1 MTHTP
6 TDFLK
11 VAANTAEHFGFKS
24 IDQIKKSP
32 ECRACD
38 KKAPHTVTG
47 TNKRID
53 SHQGLLS
60 SAIAT
65 YCDEKFHALEEK
77 PVLLFNTHQV
87 PRTGESA
94 VTFHIFN
101 VNKSIAEAILIQVAR
116 SVASDLGYSDHTVKI
131 NSLGCTESVTRYSRE
146 LGNYL
151 RKRIDTMPVNA
162 REAMKEHPMLAL
174 QSLID
179 EKHDLAHTSP
189 NPLEYLSDGSRKHFR
204 EIIEYLDMSET
215 PYEIDSKMLGHH
227 ECYSDAIFALDINTD
242 DETGA
247 PISARGGRFDEF
259 SGRNTSTRTPSAG
272 VVIQLNNSKAPA
284 RNPRTVAQKP
294 SVYVVQLGFGP
305 KIRSLMLVDALRQ
318 AGIPVMHDLASDSLS
333 TQLREA
339 EAMGVNYTIIVG
351 QKEFVEGTVILR
363 DMNARNQEYVTQ
375 DTLIRKLKRRNGVVL
390 MR

>member
-11 VAANTAEHFGFKS
+11 VAANTAEHFGFKTA
-24 IDQIKKSP
+24 DQIKKAP
-32 ECRACD
+32 ECKACE

-53 SHQGLLS
+53 AQQGLLS

-65 YCDEKFHALEEK
+65 YCDEKFHAFENK

-94 VTFHIFN
+94 VSFHIFN
-101 VNKSIAEAILIQVAR
+101 VEKSIAEAILIQVAR
-116 SVASDLGYSDHTVKI
+116 GVATDLGYSDHTVKI
-131 NSLGCTESVTRYSRE
+131 NSLGCTDSVTRYSRE

-151 RKRIDTMPVNA
+151 RKRIDTMPENA
-162 REAMKEHPMLAL
+162 REAMKEHPLLAL
-174 QSLID
+174 QSLLD
-179 EKHDLAHTSP
+179 EGHTLAHSSP

-227 ECYSDAIFALDINTD
+227 ECYSDAIFALDIHTD
-242 DETGA
+242 QDEA
-247 PISARGGRFDEF
+247 PITARGGRFDEF
-259 SGRNTSTRTPSAG
+259 AGRNTETRTPSAG
-272 VVIQLNNSKAPA
+272 VVITLNKSKAPA
-284 RNPRTVAQKP
+284 RNPRTLAKKP

-305 KIRSLMLVDALRQ
+305 KVRSLLLVDSLKA
-318 AGIPVMHDLASDSLS
+318 AGIPVLHDLTSDSLS
-333 TQLREA
+333 AQLRDA
-339 EAMGVNYTIIVG
+339 EARGVKYTIIVG

-363 DMNARNQEYVTQ
+363 DMEARNQEYVPQ
-375 DTLIRKLKRRNGVVL
+375 DTLIRKLKRRTGVVT
-390 MR
+390 M

>member
-6 TDFLK
+6 TDFIK
-11 VAANTAEHFGFKS
+11 AAANAAEHFGFQTV
-24 IDQIKKSP
+24 DQLKKSP
-32 ECRACD
+32 ECKTCD

-47 TNKRID
+47 TNKRVD

-65 YCDEKFHALEEK
+65 YCDEKFHAFEK

-101 VNKSIAEAILIQVAR
+101 VDKSIAEAILIQVAR
-116 SVASDLGYSDHTVKI
+116 SVASDLGYTDHTVKI
-131 NSLGCTESVTRYSRE
+131 NSLGCNDSVTRYSRE

-151 RKRIDTMPVNA
+151 RKRIDSMPENA

-174 QSLID
+174 QSLLD
-179 EKHDLAHTSP
+179 EQHDLGYTSP

-227 ECYSDAIFALDINTD
+227 ECYSDAIFALDIHTD
-242 DETGA
+242 EDES
-247 PISARGGRFDEF
+247 PISIKGGRFDEF
-259 SGRNTSTRTPSAG
+259 AARNTGARTPSAG
-272 VVIQLNNSKAPA
+272 VVITLNKSKAPA
-284 RNPRTVAQKP
+284 RNPRVPSTKP

-305 KIRSLMLVDALRQ
+305 KIKSLMLVDTLRQ

-333 TQLREA
+333 AQLRDA
-339 EAMGVNYTIIVG
+339 ESKGVNYTIIVG

-363 DMNARNQEYVTQ
+363 DMQARNQEYVPV
-375 DTLIRKLKRRNGVVL
+375 DVLIKKLKRRNGVVTI
-390 MR
+390 